1 MNQWAKWPTLI
12 TATKRKV
19 QNRAVTTESES
30 KPGASPQTPF
40 AVHQLS
46 SLISDWI
53 GRLGTVWI
61 EGQLAEVNPRRGI
74 TYLSLR
80 DTDRDVSISLHAP
93 SAIIDSLEPA
103 LIQGSR
109 VVAEVKADWWPKR
122 GSLQFKVYQ
131 IRTVGLGELIA
142 RLEALRNLLAS
153 EGLFDIERKKPI
165 PFLPSRVGLICGANS
180 DAMHDVIKNAQRR
193 WPDVEFVVR
202 EVAVQGVTAVKQISN
217 ALTELDA
224 IDDVDVIVVAR
235 GGGAFEDLLPF
246 SDESLIRLI
255 SKLSTPVVAA
265 IGHEEDRPLIDYVA
279 DYRASTPTDAA
290 RRIVPDVLQ
299 EIADLS
305 QARLQIA
312 RRTLTRIDQLR
323 HQLELVLARPAL
335 AHPSAL
341 IDQRLEANEQK
352 REAIYR
358 LIKNKVALDFAELS
372 GMKTTLKALSPQGTL
387 ERGFAIVRNASGQV
401 ISSTK
406 KVKPQELI
414 TIRFA
419 DGATEATTKS

>member
-1 MNQWAKWPTLI
+1 M
-12 TATKRKV
+12 
-19 QNRAVTTESES
+19 TTESES

-103 LIQGSR
+103 LVQGSR

-224 IDDVDVIVVAR
+224 IDDVDVIVIAR

-299 EIADLS
+299 EIEDLS

-312 RRTLTRIDQLR
+312 RLTLTRIDQLR

-352 REAIYR
+352 RESIYR

>member
-1 MNQWAKWPTLI
+1 
-12 TATKRKV
+12 
-19 QNRAVTTESES
+19 
-30 KPGASPQTPF
+30 
-40 AVHQLS
+40 VHQLS

-103 LIQGSR
+103 LVQGSR

-255 SKLSTPVVAA
+255 SKLSTPIVAA

-312 RRTLTRIDQLR
+312 RLTLTRIDQLR

-352 REAIYR
+352 RESIYR

>member
-1 MNQWAKWPTLI
+1 
-12 TATKRKV
+12 
-19 QNRAVTTESES
+19 
-30 KPGASPQTPF
+30 
-40 AVHQLS
+40 
-46 SLISDWI
+46 
-53 GRLGTVWI
+53 
-61 EGQLAEVNPRRGI
+61 
-74 TYLSLR
+74 
-80 DTDRDVSISLHAP
+80 
-93 SAIIDSLEPA
+93 
-103 LIQGSR
+103 
-109 VVAEVKADWWPKR
+109 
-122 GSLQFKVYQ
+122 
-131 IRTVGLGELIA
+131 
-142 RLEALRNLLAS
+142 
-153 EGLFDIERKKPI
+153 
-165 PFLPSRVGLICGANS
+165 
-180 DAMHDVIKNAQRR
+180 
-193 WPDVEFVVR
+193 
-202 EVAVQGVTAVKQISN
+202 
-217 ALTELDA
+217 
-224 IDDVDVIVVAR
+224 
-235 GGGAFEDLLPF
+235 
-246 SDESLIRLI
+246 
-255 SKLSTPVVAA
+255 VAA

-312 RRTLTRIDQLR
+312 RLTLTRIDQLR

-352 REAIYR
+352 RESIYR

>member
-1 MNQWAKWPTLI
+1 
-12 TATKRKV
+12 
-19 QNRAVTTESES
+19 
-30 KPGASPQTPF
+30 
-40 AVHQLS
+40 
-46 SLISDWI
+46 
-53 GRLGTVWI
+53 
-61 EGQLAEVNPRRGI
+61 
-74 TYLSLR
+74 
-80 DTDRDVSISLHAP
+80 
-93 SAIIDSLEPA
+93 
-103 LIQGSR
+103 
-109 VVAEVKADWWPKR
+109 
-122 GSLQFKVYQ
+122 
-131 IRTVGLGELIA
+131 VGLGELIA

-224 IDDVDVIVVAR
+224 IDDVDVIVIAR

-312 RRTLTRIDQLR
+312 RLTLTRIDQLR

-352 REAIYR
+352 RESIYR

>member
-1 MNQWAKWPTLI
+1 
-12 TATKRKV
+12 
-19 QNRAVTTESES
+19 
-30 KPGASPQTPF
+30 
-40 AVHQLS
+40 
-46 SLISDWI
+46 
-53 GRLGTVWI
+53 
-61 EGQLAEVNPRRGI
+61 
-74 TYLSLR
+74 
-80 DTDRDVSISLHAP
+80 
-93 SAIIDSLEPA
+93 
-103 LIQGSR
+103 
-109 VVAEVKADWWPKR
+109 
-122 GSLQFKVYQ
+122 
-131 IRTVGLGELIA
+131 VGLGELIA

-255 SKLSTPVVAA
+255 SKLSTPIVAA

-312 RRTLTRIDQLR
+312 RLTLTRIDQLR

-352 REAIYR
+352 RESIYR

>member
-1 MNQWAKWPTLI
+1 
-12 TATKRKV
+12 
-19 QNRAVTTESES
+19 VTTESES

-255 SKLSTPVVAA
+255 SKLSTPIVAA

-312 RRTLTRIDQLR
+312 RLTLTRIDQLR

-352 REAIYR
+352 RESIYR

>member
-1 MNQWAKWPTLI
+1 
-12 TATKRKV
+12 
-19 QNRAVTTESES
+19 
-30 KPGASPQTPF
+30 
-40 AVHQLS
+40 VHQLS

-312 RRTLTRIDQLR
+312 RLTLTRIDQLR

-352 REAIYR
+352 RESIYR

>member
-1 MNQWAKWPTLI
+1 
-12 TATKRKV
+12 
-19 QNRAVTTESES
+19 
-30 KPGASPQTPF
+30 
-40 AVHQLS
+40 
-46 SLISDWI
+46 
-53 GRLGTVWI
+53 
-61 EGQLAEVNPRRGI
+61 
-74 TYLSLR
+74 
-80 DTDRDVSISLHAP
+80 
-93 SAIIDSLEPA
+93 
-103 LIQGSR
+103 
-109 VVAEVKADWWPKR
+109 
-122 GSLQFKVYQ
+122 
-131 IRTVGLGELIA
+131 
-142 RLEALRNLLAS
+142 
-153 EGLFDIERKKPI
+153 
-165 PFLPSRVGLICGANS
+165 
-180 DAMHDVIKNAQRR
+180 MHDVIKNAQRR

-224 IDDVDVIVVAR
+224 IDDVDVIVIAR

-255 SKLSTPVVAA
+255 SKLSTPIVAA

-312 RRTLTRIDQLR
+312 RLTLTRIDQLR

-352 REAIYR
+352 RESIYR

>member
-1 MNQWAKWPTLI
+1 
-12 TATKRKV
+12 
-19 QNRAVTTESES
+19 
-30 KPGASPQTPF
+30 
-40 AVHQLS
+40 
-46 SLISDWI
+46 
-53 GRLGTVWI
+53 
-61 EGQLAEVNPRRGI
+61 
-74 TYLSLR
+74 
-80 DTDRDVSISLHAP
+80 
-93 SAIIDSLEPA
+93 
-103 LIQGSR
+103 
-109 VVAEVKADWWPKR
+109 
-122 GSLQFKVYQ
+122 
-131 IRTVGLGELIA
+131 VGLGELIA

-224 IDDVDVIVVAR
+224 IDDVDVIVIAR

-312 RRTLTRIDQLR
+312 RLTLTRIDQLR

>member
-1 MNQWAKWPTLI
+1 M
-12 TATKRKV
+12 

-30 KPGASPQTPF
+30 KQGASPQTPF

-180 DAMHDVIKNAQRR
+180 DAMHDVMKNAQRR

-224 IDDVDVIVVAR
+224 IDDVDVIVIAR

-255 SKLSTPVVAA
+255 SKLSTPIVAA

-312 RRTLTRIDQLR
+312 RLTLTRIDQLR

-352 REAIYR
+352 RESIYR

>member
-1 MNQWAKWPTLI
+1 M
-12 TATKRKV
+12 
-19 QNRAVTTESES
+19 TTESES

-103 LIQGSR
+103 LVQGSR

-224 IDDVDVIVVAR
+224 IDDVDVIVIAR

-255 SKLSTPVVAA
+255 SKLSTPIVAA

-312 RRTLTRIDQLR
+312 RLTLTRIDQLR

-352 REAIYR
+352 RESIYR

>member
-1 MNQWAKWPTLI
+1 M
-12 TATKRKV
+12 
-19 QNRAVTTESES
+19 TTESES

-103 LIQGSR
+103 LVQGSR

-312 RRTLTRIDQLR
+312 RLTLTRIDQLR

-352 REAIYR
+352 RESIYR

>member
-1 MNQWAKWPTLI
+1 
-12 TATKRKV
+12 
-19 QNRAVTTESES
+19 
-30 KPGASPQTPF
+30 
-40 AVHQLS
+40 
-46 SLISDWI
+46 
-53 GRLGTVWI
+53 
-61 EGQLAEVNPRRGI
+61 
-74 TYLSLR
+74 
-80 DTDRDVSISLHAP
+80 
-93 SAIIDSLEPA
+93 
-103 LIQGSR
+103 
-109 VVAEVKADWWPKR
+109 
-122 GSLQFKVYQ
+122 
-131 IRTVGLGELIA
+131 VGLGELIA

-224 IDDVDVIVVAR
+224 IDDIDVIVIAR

-255 SKLSTPVVAA
+255 SKLSTPIVAA

-312 RRTLTRIDQLR
+312 RLTLTRIDQLR

>member
-1 MNQWAKWPTLI
+1 
-12 TATKRKV
+12 
-19 QNRAVTTESES
+19 
-30 KPGASPQTPF
+30 
-40 AVHQLS
+40 VHQLS

-255 SKLSTPVVAA
+255 SKLSTPIVAA

-299 EIADLS
+299 EVADLS

-312 RRTLTRIDQLR
+312 RLTLTRIDQLR

-352 REAIYR
+352 RESIYR

>member
-1 MNQWAKWPTLI
+1 
-12 TATKRKV
+12 
-19 QNRAVTTESES
+19 
-30 KPGASPQTPF
+30 
-40 AVHQLS
+40 VHQLS

-80 DTDRDVSISLHAP
+80 DTDRDVSISLHAS

-103 LIQGSR
+103 LVQGSR

-217 ALTELDA
+217 ALSELDA

-255 SKLSTPVVAA
+255 SKLSTPIVAA

-312 RRTLTRIDQLR
+312 RLTLTRIDQLR

-352 REAIYR
+352 RESIYR

-372 GMKTTLKALSPQGTL
+372 GMKTTLKALSPQSTL

-419 DGATEATTKS
+419 DGATEATAKS

>member
-1 MNQWAKWPTLI
+1 M
-12 TATKRKV
+12 
-19 QNRAVTTESES
+19 TTESES

-103 LIQGSR
+103 LVQGSR

-255 SKLSTPVVAA
+255 SKLSTPIVAA

-312 RRTLTRIDQLR
+312 RLTLTRIDQLR

-352 REAIYR
+352 RESIYR

>member
-1 MNQWAKWPTLI
+1 
-12 TATKRKV
+12 
-19 QNRAVTTESES
+19 
-30 KPGASPQTPF
+30 
-40 AVHQLS
+40 VHQLS

-255 SKLSTPVVAA
+255 SKLSTPIVAA

-312 RRTLTRIDQLR
+312 RLTLTRIDQLR

-352 REAIYR
+352 RESIYR